1 MSLPNT
7 EKIRPVKITFTTVVN
22 KQDFMYRYINWDNR
36 KGTFCSADLTPE
48 EREAVNEYRL
58 RKLRE
63 QLRLKFSNQQF
74 QVRNGAIYIP

>member
-22 KQDFMYRYINWDNR
+22 KQDFMYTYNNWDNR

-63 QLRLKFSNQQF
+63 QLRLKFSNRKS
-74 QVRNGAIYIP
+74 QVRNGAIYMP